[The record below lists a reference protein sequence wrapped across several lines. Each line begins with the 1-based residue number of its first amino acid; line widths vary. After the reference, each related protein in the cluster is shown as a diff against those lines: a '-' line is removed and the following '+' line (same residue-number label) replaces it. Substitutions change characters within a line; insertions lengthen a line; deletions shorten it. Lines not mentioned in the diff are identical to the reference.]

1 MATHISIL
9 AWRIPWT
16 EEAGRLQSM
25 GSQRVRHNWAT
36 NTHMKP
42 ERKKKKKKERN
53 SWISITCNGK
63 SQHSST
69 YIYFVKLRMNDNH
82 CFWSSQTLAMDK
94 IKYIVKG
101 ISFQFKIA
109 IKHLG
114 EWIKAFSFQFHIW
127 VILSQREVSYAF
139 LGINFLYLWYKD
151 TILKVIYKN
160 IKRILFFMELKHS
173 HGQWEY
179 WQKAEIKFKVVS
191 FHILLLSVFSLS
203 LFLEKEHSNNLRL

>member
-1 MATHISIL
+1 MATHSSIL
-9 AWRIPWT
+9 AWRISCT
-16 EEAGRLQSM
+16 EEVGGLQSM
-25 GSQRVRHNWAT
+25 GSQRVRNNWAITHT
-36 NTHMKP
+36 NP
-42 ERKKKKKKERN
+42 ERKRKWN

-63 SQHSST
+63 YQDSST
-69 YIYFVKLRMNDNH
+69 YIYFVKLRMNNNH

-114 EWIKAFSFQFHIW
+114 EWTKAFSFQFHIW
-127 VILSQREVSYAF
+127 VSLSLREVTYAF

-160 IKRILFFMELKHS
+160 SKGILLFRELKHS
-173 HGQWEY
+173 HGQW
-179 WQKAEIKFKVVS
+179 KIPTKVRY
-191 FHILLLSVFSLS
+191 
-203 LFLEKEHSNNLRL
+203 EKRVLWI

>member
-1 MATHISIL
+1 MD
-9 AWRIPWT
+9 R
-16 EEAGRLQSM
+16 GGCGLQSM
-25 GSQRVRHNWAT
+25 GSQRVRNNWAI
-36 NTHMKP
+36 NTHMNP
-42 ERKKKKKKERN
+42 ERKKKKWN

-63 SQHSST
+63 YQDSRT
-69 YIYFVKLRMNDNH
+69 YIYFVKLRMNNNH

-114 EWIKAFSFQFHIW
+114 EWTKAFSFQFHIW
-127 VILSQREVSYAF
+127 VILSLREVTYAF

-160 IKRILFFMELKHS
+160 SKGILLFRELKHS
-173 HGQWEY
+173 HGQWKILTKDMKREY
-179 WQKAEIKFKVVS
+179 FEFNFCLFIFIIYSIQQNSPNISDVCV
-191 FHILLLSVFSLS
+191 LSISL
-203 LFLEKEHSNNLRL
+203 

>member
-1 MATHISIL
+1 
-9 AWRIPWT
+9 
-16 EEAGRLQSM
+16 
-25 GSQRVRHNWAT
+25 
-36 NTHMKP
+36 
-42 ERKKKKKKERN
+42 
-53 SWISITCNGK
+53 
-63 SQHSST
+63 
-69 YIYFVKLRMNDNH
+69 
-82 CFWSSQTLAMDK
+82 MDK

-179 WQKAEIKFKVVS
+179 WQK
-191 FHILLLSVFSLS
+191 
-203 LFLEKEHSNNLRL
+203 